1 MPNLFDKEKYVIHYE
16 NLQLYSRVG
25 SRLKTIHRELELNQS
40 QWIKQYV
47 EFNTQKIIEAAKN
60 GDKDGKALYK
70 WMNNAVYGKAIE
82 NIRNRINVKLVATKK
97 TI

>member
-16 NLQLYSRVG
+16 NLQLYSKVG
-25 SRLKTIHRELELNQS
+25 SRLKKIHCELEINQS
-40 QWIKQYV
+40 QWIKQVV
-47 EFNTQKIIEAAKN
+47 EFNTQKWIEAAKN
-60 GDKDGKALYK
+60 GGKDGKALYK
-70 WMNNAVYGKAIE
+70 WMNNAVYGKAIK